1 MVTAIGPS
9 LVSIIH
15 SPSNAGSISPR
26 SMEGMGG
33 IKCSGV
39 PGGGGGGVPVP
50 GAAIKL
56 SVLLSH
62 K

>member
-1 MVTAIGPS
+1 MVTVIGPS
-9 LVSIIH
+9 LVSITH

-26 SMEGMGG
+26 SIEGIGG